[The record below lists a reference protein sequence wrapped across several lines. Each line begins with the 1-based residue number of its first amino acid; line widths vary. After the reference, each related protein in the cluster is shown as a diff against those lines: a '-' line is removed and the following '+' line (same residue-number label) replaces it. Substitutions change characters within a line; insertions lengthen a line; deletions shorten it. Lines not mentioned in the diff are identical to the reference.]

1 MKKKFLTF
9 LCAIACV
16 FGLTACGGDNTIP
29 EYQQSRNDRAAA
41 YAPEIVTLIA
51 EDFCQG
57 KSLKVEQYT
66 QDELEYLCEAMQVE
80 VAGYEEAFDLKVDGY
95 ALSQAVS
102 SFHSG
107 LKEIGSVTGTG
118 KVEVKLDGKKI
129 IAEVEVVG
137 EKRNAT
143 AEIILSN
150 DMFLKLES
158 ASLNPKKTFGEL
170 MTKAGLNTLIG
181 MGTVF
186 IVLILISLIISCFAV
201 IPKLQAAAAKRKEAK
216 KNKKAAKNA
225 GIDNAVAQIQAQEES
240 SAEVADETD
249 DLELVAVIAA
259 AIAASQGATSTDG
272 FVVRS
277 IRKRA

>member
-9 LCAIACV
+9 LCAITCV
-16 FGLTACGGDNTIP
+16 FGLTACGDDNTIS
-29 EYQQSRNDRAAA
+29 EYQQTRNEKAAA

-51 EDFCQG
+51 EDFCEG
-57 KSLKVEQYT
+57 KTLKVDLYT
-66 QDELEYLCEAMQVE
+66 QEELEYLCGEMQVE
-80 VAGYEEAFDLKVDGY
+80 VEGYEEAFDLNVDGY
-95 ALSQAVS
+95 ALSQAVI
-102 SFHSG
+102 SFKSG
-107 LKEIGSVTGTG
+107 LKDIGTITGTG
-118 KVEVKLDGKKI
+118 KVDLKIDGKTI
-129 IAEVEVVG
+129 VTEVEVIG
-137 EKRNAT
+137 EKGNAT
-143 AEIILSN
+143 AEVILSN

-158 ASLNPKKTFGEL
+158 ASLNPIKSIGQL

-186 IVLILISLIISCFAV
+186 IVLILISLIISCFAI
-201 IPKLQAAAAKRKEAK
+201 IPKIQVAAQKRKEAK
-216 KNKKAAKNA
+216 KNT
-225 GIDNAVAQIQAQEES
+225 GIDNAVAQIQAQEENNI
-240 SAEVADETD
+240 EVIDETD